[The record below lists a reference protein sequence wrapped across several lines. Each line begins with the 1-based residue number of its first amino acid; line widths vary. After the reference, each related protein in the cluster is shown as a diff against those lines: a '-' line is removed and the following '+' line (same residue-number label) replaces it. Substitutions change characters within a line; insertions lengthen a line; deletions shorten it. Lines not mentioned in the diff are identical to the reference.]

1 MKSIKVYY
9 HKTVITLI
17 PTIKFIWAES
27 HSYKSIEISFLFFDI
42 NFSIN

>member
-1 MKSIKVYY
+1 MKSIKIYY

-17 PTIKFIWAES
+17 PTVKFIWS
-27 HSYKSIEISFLFFDI
+27 KSFDYKSLEISFLFWDI